1 MSEPVIQANTGTVS
15 QPVTEQ
21 PKPDLITRAS
31 QVKVEPKSIP
41 VTEPDFDYKEI
52 EAIKDPVAKEVALK
66 AYKSFQRGFNQK
78 FQDIASLRKDLE
90 NKSQEFSNWTPER
103 VQQLINDPKFVDA
116 AKNVVGTQQEQTY
129 ETETDKRVKA
139 LEQELN
145 QLKGQSVQQIFKQQ
159 DETIGKKYANYDPKK
174 VDEIT
179 ADMLSN
185 KVQATREHLW
195 KVLDYDEAVQ
205 RAYQL
210 GLQDKQLNLNDKISS
225 ASYSPNSPTITS
237 NGEKPEPMK
246 GETDRAFFQR
256 LFQQNSEKLQRK

>member
-1 MSEPVIQANTGTVS
+1 MEVNTNLTAS
-15 QPVTEQ
+15 VTETK
-21 PKPDLITRAS
+21 PEVKPDLVTRAS

-41 VTEPDFDYKEI
+41 VSEPEFDYKEI

-103 VQQLINDPKFVDA
+103 VQSLINDPKFVEA
-116 AKNVVGTQQEQTY
+116 AKNVVGTQNEQIY
-129 ETETDKRVKA
+129 ETETDKRVKQ

-145 QLKGQSVQQIFKQQ
+145 QLKGQSIQQTFKQQ
-159 DETIGKKYANYDPKK
+159 DEEIGKRYANYNPKK

-179 ADMLSN
+179 AEMLSG

-195 KVLDYDEAVQ
+195 KVLDYEEAVQ

-210 GLQDKQLNLNDKISS
+210 GKEDKKLDFNDKLSS
-225 ASYSPNSPTITS
+225 ASYSPNSTTIMPS
-237 NGEKPEPMK
+237 GEKPMPEK
-246 GETDRAFFQR
+246 GESDRDFLKRMFFKNADSGQ
-256 LFQQNSEKLQRK
+256 KK